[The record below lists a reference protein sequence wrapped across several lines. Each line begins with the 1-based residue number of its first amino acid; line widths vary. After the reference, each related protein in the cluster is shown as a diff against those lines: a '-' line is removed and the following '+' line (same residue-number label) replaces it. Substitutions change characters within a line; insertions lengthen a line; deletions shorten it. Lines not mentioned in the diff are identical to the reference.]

1 MDGKIIVL
9 GNSHVHMLRQKI
21 ADDRF
26 AIHWIN
32 FGVGPSARHGDI
44 DFDQGV
50 ERASTAQLVAIT
62 LLGTEHNSMGLLR
75 HETPFDVMLPGD
87 MDMDAALI
95 PYRTARDMFLE
106 KMRANWPV
114 PKIVAAV
121 DRAVHIATPPPKEVI
136 VWERPEARPPL
147 EALNAPE
154 RRLRLWKVEMD
165 ALRLRCDELG
175 MEYLPPP
182 EDALTADGF
191 LDPDFAASD
200 ALHANKRYGAL
211 VLEQLRVIS
220 RP

>member
-1 MDGKIIVL
+1 MILIV
-9 GNSHVHMLRQKI
+9 GNSHVQMLRQKV

-44 DFDQGV
+44 DFDHSV
-50 ERASTAQLVAIT
+50 ERAKAASLVAIT
-62 LLGTEHNSMGLLR
+62 LLGTEHNICGLLR
-75 HETPFDVMLPGD
+75 HEKPFDVMLPGD
-87 MDMDAALI
+87 VDVAAELI
-95 PYRTARDMFLE
+95 PYHIAREMFLE

-136 VWERPEARPPL
+136 VWDRPESRPPL

-182 EDALTADGF
+182 RDALTADGF

-211 VLEQLRVIS
+211 VLEQLRVIA